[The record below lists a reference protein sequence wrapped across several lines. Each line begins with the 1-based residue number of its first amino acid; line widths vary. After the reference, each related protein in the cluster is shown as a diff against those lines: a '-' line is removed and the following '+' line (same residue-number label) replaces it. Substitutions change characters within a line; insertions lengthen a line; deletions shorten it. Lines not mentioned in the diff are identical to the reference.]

1 MSNHILFNLPLP
13 REMIINILLF
23 DKYIWR
29 EGKLQKINKL
39 NKKDKRYDK
48 LKSRPLIFIFIG
60 FNSKTQP
67 NNSITIYS
75 NILEKTVIEQY
86 NYIYRSIRLSH
97 YY

>member
-1 MSNHILFNLPLP
+1 MSNHILFKLSLPK
-13 REMIINILLF
+13 EMIINILLF

-29 EGKLQKINKL
+29 EGKLQKMNKIS
-39 NKKDKRYDK
+39 KKDKRYDK
-48 LKSRPLIFIFIG
+48 LKSRPLIFIG
-60 FNSKTQP
+60 FHSKTQP

-97 YY
+97 CY